1 MIGSLGLRAILL
13 DPVPATDDAVLMDD
27 SEVSD
32 PASSTCSKEDPG
44 VPDGEP
50 SLSLCMERFA
60 TIRGSEDVLE
70 EACLGS

>member
-1 MIGSLGLRAILL
+1 MISSLGLRAIL
-13 DPVPATDDAVLMDD
+13 DPVPATDAAVLMDD

-50 SLSLCMERFA
+50 SLSLSVERFA
-60 TIRGSEDVLE
+60 TIQGSEDVLE
-70 EACLGS
+70 EAYLGS